1 MSKNRF
7 ELNGATVRQML
18 KSSGVVGALK
28 ESAQRL
34 ASNAGPGYEVWYGPN
49 RANVAVRAATEAA
62 EQDNL
67 ENNTLLKAGR

>member
-7 ELNGATVRQML
+7 ELNGATVREIL
-18 KSSGVVGALK
+18 KSDGMLGALK
-28 ESAQRL
+28 ANAQRL
-34 ASNAGPGYEVWYGPN
+34 ATKAGDGYEVYYGAKRN
-49 RANVAVRAATEAA
+49 AVEVRAATAAA